1 MKKKELTII
10 AEKLYGGGVERILQI
25 ICRNF
30 DYERYDVTLYTIT
43 RTTPDEINF
52 PRQLRYR
59 YVFDTSSNTDSIG
72 RKLWV
77 RLKNKMRLMVYYHT
91 NPRMFNRLFIHDCP
105 DVVVAFIEGYATRL
119 AAGYPNSVKKI
130 AWLHIELENFH
141 WTKVAY
147 RSNTDEKV
155 CYQTVNRIVCVANQV
170 KEQIDRM
177 YDVGD
182 KTIVVHNPIDRN
194 FVLRAAQEPLSEQ
207 FARKSFPIRLI
218 SVGSLTERKAHD
230 RLLHIVKRLRDEGID
245 VELWILGEGEKQ
257 QELERYIAD
266 NHLSDR
272 ITLLGFQ
279 ENPFCYVKAAD
290 IYVCPSC
297 AEGYNTAITEALVLG
312 KAVVSTECSGVK
324 EQLGEHNDYGICTA
338 NNEEALYKGIRQML
352 SSDTLSYYTRKA
364 KERGQI
370 FTLERSMK
378 KIYELLDA

>member
-1 MKKKELTII
+1 MEKKKLTII

-30 DYERYDVTLYTIT
+30 DYERYDVTLYTVT
-43 RTTPDEINF
+43 RTTLDGINF
-52 PRQLRYR
+52 PRQLQYK

-77 RLKNKMRLMVYYHT
+77 RMKNKLRLMVYYHMT
-91 NPRMFNRLFIHDCP
+91 PRTFHRLFIHKHP

-119 AAGYPNSVKKI
+119 AAGYPNDVKKL

-147 RSNTDEKV
+147 RSHMDEQT
-155 CYQTVNRIVCVANQV
+155 CYHTMNRIVCVANQV
-170 KEQIDRM
+170 KEQVDRM
-177 YDVGD
+177 FGVAD
-182 KTIVVHNPIDRN
+182 KTIVVHNPIDRDLI
-194 FVLRAAQEPLSEQ
+194 LRSAQVSLPKQLM
-207 FARKSFPIRLI
+207 RKPFPVRLV
-218 SVGSLTERKAHD
+218 SVGTLNERKAHD
-230 RLLHIVKRLRDEGID
+230 RLLHIVKRLRDEGTD
-245 VELWILGEGEKQ
+245 VELWILGEGEKR

-266 NHLSDR
+266 NHLADR

-290 IYVCPSC
+290 IYVCPSR
-297 AEGYNTAITEALVLG
+297 AEGYNTAITEAFVLG

-338 NNEEALYKGIRQML
+338 NDEESLYQGICQML
-352 SSDTLSYYTRKA
+352 HPETLAHYSRQAVK
-364 KERGQI
+364 RGEI
-370 FTLERSMK
+370 FTLEQSMN

>member
-1 MKKKELTII
+1 MKKKKLTII

-30 DYERYDVTLYTIT
+30 DYERYDVTLYTVT
-43 RTTPDEINF
+43 RTTLDETNF
-52 PRQLRYR
+52 PHQLQYR
-59 YVFDTSSNTDSIG
+59 YVFDTSNDTDSIG

-77 RLKNKMRLMVYYHT
+77 RMKNKLRLITYYHT
-91 NPRMFNRLFIHDCP
+91 TPQTFYRLFIREHP

-119 AAGYPNSVKKI
+119 AAGYPSDVKKI
-130 AWLHIELENFH
+130 TWLHIELENFH

-147 RSNTDEKV
+147 RSSTDEKV
-155 CYQTVNRIVCVANQV
+155 CYQTMNRIVCVANQV

-177 YDVGD
+177 YDVGN
-182 KTIVVHNPIDRN
+182 KTIVVHNPIDRELI
-194 FVLRAAQEPLSEQ
+194 LRSAQEPLSEQ
-207 FARKSFPIRLI
+207 LVRKSFPVRLI
-218 SVGSLTERKAHD
+218 SVGSLTDRKAHD
-230 RLLHIVKRLRDEGID
+230 RLLHIVKRLRDEGTDI
-245 VELWILGEGEKQ
+245 ELWILGEGEKQ
-257 QELERYIAD
+257 RELERYIVD

-279 ENPFCYVKAAD
+279 ENPFCYMKAAD
-290 IYVCPSC
+290 IYVCPSR

-324 EQLGEHNDYGICTA
+324 EQLGEHNDYGICTV
-338 NNEEALYKGIRQML
+338 NSEEGLYQGIRQIL
-352 SSDTLSYYTRKA
+352 QPETLAHYTRKA

-370 FTLERSMK
+370 FTLERSMN